1 MATEKTVAIPARQT
15 NFRWTVWTL
24 MIFATAINFGD
35 RGVLGAVA
43 PLLIKAFHLTVAEYG
58 IAASAFSWGY
68 TPIQLIAGIFV
79 ARWGARRT
87 WSTAMVVWSL
97 CVVLTPLAPAFGLLL
112 LFRFLFG
119 ASEGSNFPSAAA
131 IVGAW
136 FPTKERTFGLTP
148 NSIGESLG
156 LILATPLAIY
166 LAVTFSWKVPFFVLG
181 ALALV
186 WVALAKTYLRDR
198 PRESSHV
205 NSAELDYIE
214 AGRIIDERPPAI
226 SWGRILSNRT
236 VWGGA
241 ISLFS
246 TAYLIYVALTFVPL
260 YFNKSFHVPEAAL
273 AGFAVWPWVGAA
285 LGALAAG
292 RLSDRLFRRTG
303 RIRVARGYL
312 GGASSLLM
320 AIMLVVL
327 TLIGPNPTVAVVL
340 ISVTMF
346 LEGFGNTIY
355 FIVPVDASPREPART
370 SGFVVGFASAA
381 GIVAPIVT
389 GFTVAS
395 TGNFDTAFFV
405 AAGIALVGAI
415 VAPTMIRDEDIIE
428 PDTPSAA

>member
-1 MATEKTVAIPARQT
+1 MATETSLVQPTRQT
-15 NFRWTVWTL
+15 NFRWVVWAL

-43 PLLIKAFHLTVAEYG
+43 PLLIKAFHLTIPEYG
-58 IAASAFSWGY
+58 VVASAFSWGY
-68 TPIQLIAGIFV
+68 TPVQLVAGILV
-79 ARWGARRT
+79 ARWGASRT

-97 CVVLTPLAPAFGLLL
+97 CVVLTPLAPVFGLLI
-112 LFRFLFG
+112 LFRILFG
-119 ASEGSNFPSAAA
+119 ASEGSNFPSAGA

-136 FPTKERTFGLTP
+136 FPTSERTFGLTP
-148 NSIGESLG
+148 NSIGESIG

-166 LAVTFSWKVPFFVLG
+166 LAVAFSWKAPFFVLG
-181 ALALV
+181 GVALV
-186 WVALAKTYLRDR
+186 WVVLAKVYLRDR
-198 PRESSHV
+198 PRDSSRV
-205 NSAELDYIE
+205 SPAELAYIE
-214 AGRIIDERPPAI
+214 DGRTIDEHPPVI
-226 SWGRILSNRT
+226 SWSRILSNRT

-260 YFNKSFHVPEAAL
+260 YFNKSFHIPESAL
-273 AGFAVWPWVGAA
+273 AGFAVWPWIGAA

-292 RLSDRLFRRTG
+292 RLSDRLYRRT
-303 RIRVARGYL
+303 RSIRVARGYL

-320 AIMLVVL
+320 AVMLVVL
-327 TLIGPNPTVAVVL
+327 TQIGPNPTVAVVL

-346 LEGFGNTIY
+346 LEGFGNTIF

-370 SGFVVGFASAA
+370 SGFVVGFASAS

-395 TGNFDTAFFV
+395 TGSFDAAFFV
-405 AAGIALVGAI
+405 AAGMALVATV
-415 VAPTMIRDEDIIE
+415 VAPTMIRDEDIIQ
-428 PDTPSAA
+428 PDVPSTV